1 MAVKRKTEEGT
12 SGSGDRD
19 EKKTKVCG
27 TSSSSSSGRF
37 TGKTIVITGAGG
49 NFGRAGAE
57 FFASE
62 GCNIVAVD
70 AAAAPLEET
79 RKLVDKAVGEE
90 GRIITV
96 LVDVTKE
103 DEVQKIVTQAKESFG
118 GIDLLWNNA
127 GYQGAIKPL
136 LEYPVADFQRVMDIN
151 VVGMFSVL
159 KAVAAAMKEGGN
171 GGVICNTASVA
182 GLRGTPAMVAYAS
195 SKAAVICMTVS
206 AAKDLAPFDIR
217 VNSIS
222 PALIGP
228 GFMWDRQNELHAQ
241 SGSPYFPSDPEAV
254 AKSKVAGVPLKRLG
268 SIQEVI
274 KSVAYL
280 LSDDSSY
287 STATNLVVD
296 GGLAGGIKA

>member
-1 MAVKRKTEEGT
+1 MHFVSRSMSKTG
-12 SGSGDRD
+12 
-19 EKKTKVCG
+19 
-27 TSSSSSSGRF
+27 
-37 TGKTIVITGAGG
+37 
-49 NFGRAGAE
+49 
-57 FFASE
+57 
-62 GCNIVAVD
+62 
-70 AAAAPLEET
+70 
-79 RKLVDKAVGEE
+79 
-90 GRIITV
+90 
-96 LVDVTKE
+96 
-103 DEVQKIVTQAKESFG
+103 
-118 GIDLLWNNA
+118 
-127 GYQGAIKPL
+127 
-136 LEYPVADFQRVMDIN
+136 
-151 VVGMFSVL
+151 
-159 KAVAAAMKEGGN
+159 
-171 GGVICNTASVA
+171 GGVIVNTASVA
-182 GLRGTPAMVAYAS
+182 ALRGTPAMPAYVA
-195 SKAAVICMTVS
+195 SKAAVIALTMS

-287 STATNLVVD
+287 SPATNLVVD